1 MLSTGGCEGLRN
13 EAHLDK
19 YLHYFVSMEDD
30 PQHPVL
36 HSTPLGGSITL
47 YGVAPLRGSI
57 TLYGVAPL
65 RGSITLYGVAPLR
78 GSITLYGVVICCSF
92 LPQKIVRGTTVERI
106 ATKSMV
112 NHLDSYQERLEY
124 EHVTM

>member
-1 MLSTGGCEGLRN
+1 MRLI
-13 EAHLDK
+13 LDK

-36 HSTPLGGSITL
+36 HSTPLG
-47 YGVAPLRGSI
+47 
-57 TLYGVAPL
+57 
-65 RGSITLYGVAPLR
+65 GSITLYGVAPLR

>member
-1 MLSTGGCEGLRN
+1 MRLI
-13 EAHLDK
+13 LDK

-30 PQHPVL
+30 PQHLVL
-36 HSTPLGGSITL
+36 HSTPLG
-47 YGVAPLRGSI
+47 GSI